1 MVRLDHPPGQTGQ
14 TEGVA
19 DVKVTAVETVRPQAQ
34 SNLCFVRL
42 HTDTG
47 LTGLG
52 ESFYGARTVEAY
64 IHETVAPLLLGMDDP
79 SPQHVATLLTPYVG
93 YQGSGAEQRGNGAVD
108 VALWDL
114 IGHTTGLPLARL
126 LGGPVRDRIRAYN
139 TCAGVRYVSTTT
151 QQNSSNWGL
160 AEDARYEDLYAFLH
174 HPARLARELW
184 DEGLR
189 GMKIWPFDQAAE
201 ASNGAD
207 ITPRELA
214 AGLDCVAAIRAEVG
228 FEMNLMIELHGL
240 WSRTAARKI
249 ARALAEFRPYWIED
263 PLRPD
268 AVNALGALRAEIDVP
283 IATGETCT
291 GRRGFLPL
299 FQAGAVDIA
308 TLDIGWTGGITEALK
323 VASLADAYS
332 VPIAPHDC
340 TGPVSLAVATHLV
353 CSQPNGLT
361 QETARSFIRTW
372 YADLAEGF
380 PLVTADEV
388 ILSTTPGHGVR
399 LHDDLGPTHISRL

>member
-1 MVRLDHPPGQTGQ
+1 M
-14 TEGVA
+14 
-19 DVKVTAVETVRPQAQ
+19 KVTAVETIRPRVQ

-52 ESFYGARTVEAY
+52 ESFYGARTVETY
-64 IHETVAPLLLGMDDP
+64 IHESVAPVLLGLDDP
-79 SPQHVATLLTPYVG
+79 SPQQMAALLTPYVG

-108 VALWDL
+108 IALWDL
-114 IGHTTGLPLARL
+114 MGQVTGLPLARV
-126 LGGPVRDRIRAYN
+126 LGGAVRDRIPTYN
-139 TCAGVRYVSTTT
+139 TCAGVRYVSATTR
-151 QQNSSNWGL
+151 QNSSNWGV
-160 AEDARYEDLYAFLH
+160 AEDGQYEDLYAFMH

-184 DEGLR
+184 DEGIR

-201 ASNGAD
+201 ASNGTD

-214 AGLDCVAAIRAEVG
+214 AGLEVVAAIRAEVG
-228 FEMNLMIELHGL
+228 LEMNLMIELHGL
-240 WSRTAARKI
+240 WTRTAAAKI

-268 AVNALGALRAEIDVP
+268 AVAALGALRAEIGMP

-299 FQAGAVDIA
+299 FQAGAVDVA
-308 TLDIGWTGGITEALK
+308 TLDIGWTGGLTEAAK
-323 VASLADAYS
+323 VASLADTFS

-340 TGPVSLAVATHLV
+340 TGPVSLAVSTHLV
-353 CSQPNGLT
+353 CSQPNGLI

-372 YADLAEGF
+372 YAELAEGY
-380 PLVTADEV
+380 PTVVGDEIV
-388 ILSTTPGHGVR
+388 LPTTPGHGVR
-399 LHDDLGPTHISRL
+399 LHDDLGPTQVSRL